1 LILNNRGVLRYSW
14 LQIMLFT
21 AFSLAFANLRR
32 SISRA
37 WVGVCLAAAASLL
50 HPSAIAQPQLPEPA
64 VSPNPS
70 AAAQRQMPALVLG
83 ASTQRVDVVPFTEYW
98 IDDQPDTTLPALQ
111 ARASAGFELFKP
123 MRASDTHK
131 LSGKVLWIRFAVKPP
146 ERDARWLLELGTP
159 LVDDVRFFWR
169 NNEGQWVSLH
179 AGDAVPRAQWPLPT
193 RLPSFALQFDA
204 SGMNEYY
211 LRVENARFPV
221 SLPMQIFSGTEYLQ
235 ASRLEGMLLG
245 AFVGL
250 IALVLVASCCIA
262 LSRREQ
268 AFAAYSVYLMALGL
282 FNLTSTGLSPLYFWN
297 ESPVLADRMN
307 YVLAALTAAIGP
319 WLVSLIVQPLVRR
332 RILQTMIAAH
342 ALAMLA
348 CAAAELWAPTQLSY
362 RILNFGA
369 MMSAVLVYLL
379 VSASW
384 HRGETITRW
393 VALCFAPV
401 ALSAIPLILR
411 NFGWIPNGLLT
422 QLSVPI
428 ATAIELPLLL
438 YALLVRSN
446 LQRERLAR
454 ATGLPTRDALTGLPN
469 MRQFLLQMQSCIT
482 RSDRFKHP
490 YGLLLVNLVNHAWYM
505 KEHGRDMADRALIIT
520 STRLA
525 QEIRE
530 VDSICRLDD
539 SSFAILVEGGC
550 TPAQLTKLAA
560 KVSAS
565 SLVPN
570 DVLPVGATLRLAISC
585 ALMPTTQANELGDDA
600 QSQLGWL
607 IAAAEASP
615 PTPGKLVR
623 SFGF

>member
-1 LILNNRGVLRYSW
+1 LILTNRGVLRYSW

-64 VSPNPS
+64 VSQNPS

-83 ASTQRVDVVPFTEYW
+83 ASTQRVDVAPFTEYW

-131 LSGKVLWIRFAVKPP
+131 LSGKVLWLRFTAKTSEPNT
-146 ERDARWLLELGTP
+146 RWLFELGTP

-169 NNEGQWVSLH
+169 NNQGQWVSLH

-204 SGMNEYY
+204 SGTNEYY
-211 LRVENARFPV
+211 LRVENTRVPV
-221 SLPMQIFSGTEYLQ
+221 SLPLRIYSDTAMLE
-235 ASRLEGMLLG
+235 ASRLENLLLG

-250 IALVLVASCCIA
+250 IALIFIASSCIA
-262 LSRREQ
+262 LARREH
-268 AFAAYSVYLMALGL
+268 AFAAYSGYLVVLGL
-282 FNLTSTGLSPLYFWN
+282 FNLSNTGLSPLYLWN
-297 ESPVLADRMN
+297 ESPVFADRIN
-307 YVLAALTAAIGP
+307 YALGALTAALGP
-319 WLVSLIVQPLVRR
+319 ALVSLIVQPLARR
-332 RILQTMIAAH
+332 RTLQIILVIHTVGMLIC
-342 ALAMLA
+342 ALLEVWSPSHFTYHVLNAGA
-348 CAAAELWAPTQLSY
+348 LSS
-362 RILNFGA
+362 I
-369 MMSAVLVYLL
+369 VLVYLL

-384 HRGETITRW
+384 HRGDAITRLL
-393 VALCFAPV
+393 ALAVAPV
-401 ALSAIPLILR
+401 AISAIPLILR
-411 NFGWIPNGLLT
+411 NIGVLPNGLLT
-422 QLSVPI
+422 QLSVPV
-428 ATAIELPLLL
+428 ATAIELPLLM

-454 ATGLPTRDALTGLPN
+454 AAGLPTQDALTGLPN

-490 YGLLLVNLVNHAWYM
+490 YGLLLVNLVNHAWYV

-525 QEIRE
+525 QQIRE
-530 VDSICRLDD
+530 VDSVCRLDE
-539 SSFAILVEGGC
+539 SSFAILVEGPC

-570 DVLPVGATLRLAISC
+570 DVLPVGASLRLAISC
-585 ALMPTTQANELGDDA
+585 ALMPTAQANELGDDA